1 MPYIRATMD
10 RRSAQILEPTD
21 DEKAAAKAAWTFGRS
36 FVHDSAALGVL
47 AFALVFFIV
56 FAVVI
61 VTFVDGMAHGELGRQ
76 DVTWLAEIGSSLF
89 VVFVVLVVAAV
100 LVARHHYLHP
110 DKSDVF
116 AAGGRLFH
124 TWFLQD
130 KKYKD
135 DRGIVRINVIGID
148 ECTGFHN
155 RKDRTVWILPSADA
169 RIYDVWRRGKRWE
182 DERDL
187 CLALLEKGIP
197 SGTDTDP
204 FYGVDEQYRDF
215 LERIGVRIEE
225 TTEPVAFLAGTWSLV
240 DDYLHD

>member
-1 MPYIRATMD
+1 MGAGRATTN

-36 FVHDSAALGVL
+36 FSKDSTALGVL

-56 FAVVI
+56 FAVVSM
-61 VTFVDGMAHGELGRQ
+61 TLVDGVAHDELGRQ
-76 DVTWLAEIGSSLF
+76 DVTWLAVIGASLF
-89 VVFVVLVVAAV
+89 VVFAVLVVVSV

-124 TWFLQD
+124 TWFLRD
-130 KKYKD
+130 KEYKD

-155 RKDRTVWILPSADA
+155 RKDRMVWILPSADA

-187 CLALLEKGIP
+187 CLALLEKGVP
-197 SGTDTDP
+197 GGTDTDP